1 MGKFATGVTAI
12 LVNTD
17 DGYHGMTANAFMSVS
32 LDPKLVCVSIDHH
45 ANMFRMLKEA
55 KQFSVNILS
64 GNQVGLAKHFA
75 KQQENCSKIEVEI
88 INAVPILKNALA
100 SVTCSLY
107 DAFEAGD
114 HTLFLGEVNHLQEQD
129 GDPLIFHQG
138 EYRNVEANYA
148 K

>member
-1 MGKFATGVTAI
+1 MKDTLFRNVMGKFATGVTAI

-32 LDPKLVCVSIDHH
+32 LEP
-45 ANMFRMLKEA
+45 

-129 GDPLIFHQG
+129 GDPLIFH
-138 EYRNVEANYA
+138 
-148 K
+148 

>member
-1 MGKFATGVTAI
+1 YFHTRRSSD
-12 LVNTD
+12 L
-17 DGYHGMTANAFMSVS
+17 
-32 LDPKLVCVSIDHH
+32 
-45 ANMFRMLKEA
+45 EA

-100 SVTCSLY
+100 SVICSLY